1 MSKLNLTRPQHE
13 EFWDDCIK
21 LSPKKNVKFKDD
33 LYYNSRSILINLQKN
48 KRNKIIFRQK
58 NSSIK
63 DQNHK
68 LIKKVLTTEE
78 SMSRSIEKRKL
89 KQINILTSL
98 YNNHI
103 LKKRQIQNVTDK
115 LKEDLILKEKKM
127 CTFKPKYFTKHR
139 AISERN
145 FKNENITSNTNNT
158 KKIYERSK
166 EFKDKLY
173 TKLKYIKRK
182 TQKDNSE
189 EYPFQPDIRPKNIGR
204 VLYGNN
210 FWEDKANNL
219 SNEIFLR
226 RYKKAR
232 EEDNYKKKQ
241 KVFYYYNICEN
252 GNNEQNN
259 NKSKSKKIVKSISQK
274 NSLIFKQTLHNYLLE
289 FETNDEEHPQDNKEN
304 NNLANNK
311 NIKII
316 KNY

>member
-63 DQNHK
+63 DKNHK

-145 FKNENITSNTNNT
+145 FKNENNTSNTNNT

-182 TQKDNSE
+182 NQKDNSE

-232 EEDNYKKKQ
+232 EEDNYKKSK
-241 KVFYYYNICEN
+241 KIFYYYSVCEN
-252 GNNEQNN
+252 GNNEGN
-259 NKSKSKKIVKSISQK
+259 NKSKKKIVKSISQK
-274 NSLIFKQTLHNYLLE
+274 NSLIFRQTLHNYLLE
-289 FETNDEEHPQDNKEN
+289 FETNDEDHSQNNKN
-304 NNLANNK
+304 NNLDNNK

>member
-232 EEDNYKKKQ
+232 EEDNYKKSK
-241 KVFYYYNICEN
+241 KIFYYYSVCEN
-252 GNNEQNN
+252 GNNEGN
-259 NKSKSKKIVKSISQK
+259 NKSKKKIVKSISQK
-274 NSLIFKQTLHNYLLE
+274 NSLIFRQTLHNYLLE
-289 FETNDEEHPQDNKEN
+289 FETNDEDHPQDNKN
-304 NNLANNK
+304 NNLDNNK

>member
-21 LSPKKNVKFKDD
+21 LSPKKNIKFNDD
-33 LYYNSRSILINLQKN
+33 LYYNSKSILINLQKN
-48 KRNKIIFRQK
+48 KRNKIIFRQR

-63 DQNHK
+63 DKSHK

-78 SMSRSIEKRKL
+78 SMSKSIEKRKL

-103 LKKRQIQNVTDK
+103 LKKKKIQNDTEK
-115 LKEDLILKEKKM
+115 LKENLISREQKM
-127 CTFKPKYFTKHR
+127 CTFKPKYYTKHR
-139 AISERN
+139 SISEKYL
-145 FKNENITSNTNNT
+145 KNDNNTSNTNNT
-158 KKIYERSK
+158 RKIYERSK
-166 EFKDKLY
+166 KYKDKLY
-173 TKLKYIKRK
+173 TKLKSIKK
-182 TQKDNSE
+182 QTKKDDSE
-189 EYPFQPDIRPKNIGR
+189 EYSFQPEIRHKNIGR

-210 FWEDKANNL
+210 YWEDKANNL

-232 EEDNYKKKQ
+232 EEENYKKKN
-241 KVFYYYNICEN
+241 KVFYYCSIYEN
-252 GNNEQNN
+252 SNNEQNI
-259 NKSKSKKIVKSISQK
+259 KSKSKKNVKSISQK

-289 FETNDEEHPQDNKEN
+289 FETNDEEHPQENKEN
-304 NNLANNK
+304 KNLNNNK

-316 KNY
+316 NNY

>member
-13 EFWDDCIK
+13 EFWDDCLK

-232 EEDNYKKKQ
+232 EEDNYKKSK
-241 KVFYYYNICEN
+241 KIFYYYSVCEN
-252 GNNEQNN
+252 GNNEGN
-259 NKSKSKKIVKSISQK
+259 NKSKKKIVKSISQK
-274 NSLIFKQTLHNYLLE
+274 NSLIFRQTLHNYLLE
-289 FETNDEEHPQDNKEN
+289 FETNDEDHSQDNKN
-304 NNLANNK
+304 NNLDNNK

>member
-63 DQNHK
+63 DKNHK

-98 YNNHI
+98 YKNHI

-145 FKNENITSNTNNT
+145 FKNENNTSNTNNT

-182 TQKDNSE
+182 NQKDNSE

-232 EEDNYKKKQ
+232 EEDNYKKSK
-241 KVFYYYNICEN
+241 KIFYYYSVCEN
-252 GNNEQNN
+252 GNNEGN
-259 NKSKSKKIVKSISQK
+259 NKSKKKIVKSISQK
-274 NSLIFKQTLHNYLLE
+274 NSLIFRQTLHNYLLE
-289 FETNDEEHPQDNKEN
+289 FETNDEDHSQDNKN
-304 NNLANNK
+304 NNLDNNK
-311 NIKII
+311 LIKII

>member
-232 EEDNYKKKQ
+232 EEDNYKKSK
-241 KVFYYYNICEN
+241 KIFYYYSVCEN
-252 GNNEQNN
+252 GNNEGN
-259 NKSKSKKIVKSISQK
+259 NKSKKKIVKSISQK
-274 NSLIFKQTLHNYLLE
+274 NSLIFRQTLHNYLLE
-289 FETNDEEHPQDNKEN
+289 FETNDEDHPQDNKN
-304 NNLANNK
+304 NNLDNNK
-311 NIKII
+311 LIKII

>member
-158 KKIYERSK
+158 KKIYEISK

-232 EEDNYKKKQ
+232 EEDNYKKSK
-241 KVFYYYNICEN
+241 KIFYYYSVCEN
-252 GNNEQNN
+252 GNNEGN
-259 NKSKSKKIVKSISQK
+259 NKSKKKIVKSISQK
-274 NSLIFKQTLHNYLLE
+274 NSLIFRQTLHNYLLE
-289 FETNDEEHPQDNKEN
+289 FETNDEDHPQDNKN
-304 NNLANNK
+304 NNLDNNK

>member
-63 DQNHK
+63 DKNHK

-145 FKNENITSNTNNT
+145 FKNENNTSNTNNT

-182 TQKDNSE
+182 NQKDNSE

-232 EEDNYKKKQ
+232 EEDNYKKSK
-241 KVFYYYNICEN
+241 KIFYYYSVCEN
-252 GNNEQNN
+252 GNNEGN
-259 NKSKSKKIVKSISQK
+259 NKSKKKIVKSISQK
-274 NSLIFKQTLHNYLLE
+274 NSLIFRQTLHNYLLE
-289 FETNDEEHPQDNKEN
+289 LETNDEDHSQDNKN
-304 NNLANNK
+304 NNLDNNK
-311 NIKII
+311 LIKII

>member
-232 EEDNYKKKQ
+232 EEDNYKKSK
-241 KVFYYYNICEN
+241 KIFYYYSVCEN
-252 GNNEQNN
+252 GNNEGN
-259 NKSKSKKIVKSISQK
+259 NKSKKKLLNQYHKKI
-274 NSLIFKQTLHNYLLE
+274 H
-289 FETNDEEHPQDNKEN
+289 
-304 NNLANNK
+304 
-311 NIKII
+311 
-316 KNY
+316 

>member
-21 LSPKKNVKFKDD
+21 LSPKKNIKFNDD
-33 LYYNSRSILINLQKN
+33 LYYNSKSILINLQKN
-48 KRNKIIFRQK
+48 RRNKIIFRQK

-98 YNNHI
+98 YKNHI
-103 LKKRQIQNVTDK
+103 LKKKKIQNDTEK
-115 LKEDLILKEKKM
+115 LKENLISKEKKM
-127 CTFKPKYFTKHR
+127 CTFRPKNFTKHR
-139 AISERN
+139 SVSEKY
-145 FKNENITSNTNNT
+145 FKNDNITSNTNKA

-166 EFKDKLY
+166 EFKNKLY
-173 TKLKYIKRK
+173 TKLKSIKRQ
-182 TQKDNSE
+182 TQKDDSE
-189 EYPFQPDIRPKNIGR
+189 EYPFQPEIRHKNIGR
-204 VLYGNN
+204 ILYGNN
-210 FWEDKANNL
+210 YWEDKANNL

-232 EEDNYKKKQ
+232 EEDYYKKKK
-241 KVFYYYNICEN
+241 KVFYYYNICEI

-289 FETNDEEHPQDNKEN
+289 FETNDEEHPHDNKEN

-311 NIKII
+311 NIKVI

>member
-13 EFWDDCIK
+13 EFWDDCLK

-232 EEDNYKKKQ
+232 EEDNYKKSK
-241 KVFYYYNICEN
+241 KIFYYYSVCEN
-252 GNNEQNN
+252 GNNEGN
-259 NKSKSKKIVKSISQK
+259 NKSKKKIVKSISQK
-274 NSLIFKQTLHNYLLE
+274 NSLIFRQTLHNYLLE
-289 FETNDEEHPQDNKEN
+289 FETNDEDHPQDNKN
-304 NNLANNK
+304 NNLDNNK

>member
-63 DQNHK
+63 DKNHK

-145 FKNENITSNTNNT
+145 FKNENNTSNTNNT

-210 FWEDKANNL
+210 FREDKANNL

-232 EEDNYKKKQ
+232 EEDNYKKSK
-241 KVFYYYNICEN
+241 KIFYYYSVCEN
-252 GNNEQNN
+252 GNNEGN
-259 NKSKSKKIVKSISQK
+259 NKSKKKIVKSISQK
-274 NSLIFKQTLHNYLLE
+274 NSLIFRQTLHNYLLE
-289 FETNDEEHPQDNKEN
+289 FETNDEDHSQNNKN
-304 NNLANNK
+304 NNLDNNK

>member
-1 MSKLNLTRPQHE
+1 MSKLNLTRPQYE

-21 LSPKKNVKFKDD
+21 LSAKKRIEFIDD
-33 LYYNSRSILINLQKN
+33 SYNNSKAILINLQKN

-58 NSSIK
+58 NNSVRDK
-63 DQNHK
+63 NHK
-68 LIKKVLTTEE
+68 MIKKVLTTEE
-78 SMSRSIEKRKL
+78 SVSKSIEKRKL

-103 LKKRQIQNVTDK
+103 LKKKKIQNDTEK
-115 LKEDLILKEKKM
+115 LKENLISKEKKI

-139 AISERN
+139 SISEKY
-145 FKNENITSNTNNT
+145 FKNNNNTSNYNNT

-173 TKLKYIKRK
+173 KKLKTIKRK
-182 TQKDNSE
+182 TQKDDSE
-189 EYPFQPDIRPKNIGR
+189 EYPFHPEIRHKNIGKF
-204 VLYGNN
+204 LYGNN
-210 FWEDKANNL
+210 YWEDKANNL

>member
-33 LYYNSRSILINLQKN
+33 LYYNSNSILINLQKN

-63 DQNHK
+63 DKNHK

-145 FKNENITSNTNNT
+145 FKNENNTSNTNNT

-232 EEDNYKKKQ
+232 EEDNYKKSK
-241 KVFYYYNICEN
+241 KIFYYYSVCEN
-252 GNNEQNN
+252 GNNEGN
-259 NKSKSKKIVKSISQK
+259 NKSKKKIVKSISQK
-274 NSLIFKQTLHNYLLE
+274 NSQIFRQTLHNYLLE
-289 FETNDEEHPQDNKEN
+289 FETNDEDHPQDNKN
-304 NNLANNK
+304 NNLDNNK
-311 NIKII
+311 LIKII